1 MLLALAVGKLAQATF
16 TSKIVVVIV
25 PVVVTDD
32 AGRTVTGLTRDRF
45 HIFDEG
51 REQPIATFAFG
62 DSPVT
67 LGLVLDGSASM
78 RLELA
83 SAASSAIGR
92 DIRQQY
98 VLVFAPAGSPATSA
112 IRQLRVTVDAP
123 SRRKVIVR
131 SRSSYSLADAGEP

>member
-1 MLLALAVGKLAQATF
+1 MLLALAVGLLAQATF

-32 AGRTVTGLTRDRF
+32 TGRTVTGLTRDRF

-67 LGLVLDGSASM
+67 LGLVLDASASM
-78 RLELA
+78 RLKLA
-83 SAASSAIGR
+83 SVTEAIDGYARSAHPE
-92 DIRQQY
+92 DELF
-98 VLVFAPAGSPATSA
+98 LVHFNE
-112 IRQLRVTVDAP
+112 RVTRAT
-123 SRRKVIVR
+123 
-131 SRSSYSLADAGEP
+131 